1 MPNIEI
7 IAIPS
12 QKIIEETDNLF
23 DILVE
28 SMQSKSIVFQEN
40 DVLIIAS
47 KVVSVTEGRVKSFA
61 TVSPSLLAKEL
72 AEQMHTAVE
81 FTQII
86 LDECENNYIGVVPGA
101 LTTINKYGLLANAGA
116 DQSNVKENTTVVLPA
131 DSKKS
136 ARDLHSKIFKTTQ
149 KKVGIIIADSR
160 TMPMRLGTVGTALA
174 TYGFKS
180 VIDERGKSD
189 LFGRPMHITSRAIA
203 DQLAT
208 AAEIVMGE
216 TDERTPF
223 VIIRNYPLIAIS
235 EEDEKDIND
244 LITADLC
251 MFLGPLMPCI
261 KEKIEGEKMN
271 D

>member
-12 QKIIEETDNLF
+12 HKIIEESDVLF
-23 DILVE
+23 DILME
-28 SMQSKSIVFQEN
+28 SMQSKSLVFQEN

-47 KVVSVTEGRVKSFA
+47 KVVSVTEGRVMSFA
-61 TVSPSLLAKEL
+61 EVSPTLLAEEL
-72 AEQMHTAVE
+72 AEQMQTAAE
-81 FTQII
+81 FTQIV
-86 LDECENNYIGVVPGA
+86 LDECENNYIGAVPGA
-101 LTTINKYGLLANAGA
+101 LTTINQYGLLANAGA
-116 DQSNVKENTTVVLPA
+116 DQSNVEDNSTIVLPV
-131 DSKKS
+131 DCKKS
-136 ARDLHSKIFKTTQ
+136 AHDLHSKIFETTQ
-149 KKVGIIIADSR
+149 KQVGIIIADSR

-189 LFGRPMHITSRAIA
+189 LFERPMHITSRAIA

-216 TDERTPF
+216 TNERIPF
-223 VIIRNYPLIAIS
+223 VVIRNYPLIPIS
-235 EEDEKDIND
+235 EEDEIDVND
-244 LITADLC
+244 LIPADFC

-261 KEKIEGEKMN
+261 NEKIKGEKQN